1 MGETFTIA
9 LAILHCHGIRVSD
22 LPAIERK
29 PKDVLILDYMG
40 LKFKVDSENAKNVAH
55 LIEPPLHEYDT
66 TIHGIRIPG
75 MFDKTYQFNGGT
87 EYDSLPNYKIVE
99 TISNEFRNRVNR
111 LIQPNPK
118 RREFVKSHVLGSIS
132 GTTGSCPPKMVGSM
146 RVSHEEFRAM
156 NDELVSCKLLP
167 YKRIEKTGKGIFGVK
182 IVQDSRPSFHDKSF
196 KIIKTLY
203 NKEYSFSQNED
214 EHPYFIKYMSVS
226 VTITPHGFVQFRV
239 LHTIA
244 QPYAFNEVGEVV
256 VDRNQVITDL
266 MQTFPE
272 CNLVTLFDLSC
283 SACSD
288 YDVDTERKNF
298 RIPRANL
305 SGSEPGEG
313 GGKKSRSKK
322 RGRKSVHRR
331 NKSMHKKRK

>member
-9 LAILHCHGIRVSD
+9 LAILHCHGIKVSD
-22 LPAIERK
+22 SPTIKRK

-40 LKFKVDSENAKNVAH
+40 LKFKVDSENANKVAH
-55 LIEPPLHEYDT
+55 LIEPPLHDYET
-66 TIHGIRIPG
+66 TIHGIRVPG

-87 EYDSLPNYKIVE
+87 EYDSLPIYKIVE
-99 TISNEFRNRVNR
+99 TISREFRNRVNR

-167 YKRIEKTGKGIFGVK
+167 YKIIKKTGTGSFGIRL
-182 IVQDSRPSFHDKSF
+182 VQDTRPTFYGKSF
-196 KIIKTLY
+196 KVIQTLY
-203 NKEYSFSQNED
+203 NKEYYLSQNED
-214 EHPYFIKYMSVS
+214 EHPYFIKFMSVS
-226 VTITPHGFVQFRV
+226 VTITPNGFVKFRV
-239 LHTIA
+239 LSTIP

-283 SACSD
+283 SAYGD
-288 YDVDTERKNF
+288 YDVYTERAKF
-298 RIPRANL
+298 RIPRADL

-313 GGKKSRSKK
+313 GGKKPRSKK

-331 NKSMHKKRK
+331 NKSTHNKRR